1 MSLSAYGLVLVLTN
15 IPKEFGIDIVGEDNK
30 TIIHDKVAARVVCV
44 TSEHDAQVAA
54 RADAH
59 EQQQQ
64 RQQYMQQAH
73 AAVAVGNQGSMAHAG
88 PSGINAASQGQPGS
102 AGVGP
107 GPYSSLFGSKTSLAR
122 SAGSR
127 WDGRQNGSFLSCHS
141 WSFTRR
147 TAEKQTAGT

>member
-1 MSLSAYGLVLVLTN
+1 MARDSPAKVTDQSLL
-15 IPKEFGIDIVGEDNK
+15 
-30 TIIHDKVAARVVCV
+30 RCVVCV
-44 TSEHDAQVAA
+44 TSEHNAQVAA
-54 RADAH
+54 RAEAH

-64 RQQYMQQAH
+64 HQQYMQQAH
-73 AAVAVGNQGSMAHAG
+73 AEAAVGNQGSMAHTG

-102 AGVGP
+102 AG
-107 GPYSSLFGSKTSLAR
+107 GPYSPLSGSKTSPAR

-127 WDGRQNGSFLSCHS
+127 WDGRQNGSFFSCHS